1 MCCRTTKEKG
11 DQRDRN
17 RYAKRGRVNVNRFLD
32 VYPSIFRPEILRPG
46 ILRPRHP
53 DARGNLM
60 PEEGCIAHGYSVQA
74 ERGVKGLASGRVVR
88 VDEAF
93 RS

>member
-1 MCCRTTKEKG
+1 MCCRTSTTTTKEKE

-17 RYAKRGRVNVNRFLD
+17 RYAKRDRVNVNRFLD
-32 VYPSIFRPEILRPG
+32 VYPSIFRPE

>member
-1 MCCRTTKEKG
+1 MCCRTLTTTTKEKE

-17 RYAKRGRVNVNRFLD
+17 RYAKRDRVNVNRFLD
-32 VYPSIFRPEILRPG
+32 VYPE
-46 ILRPRHP
+46 
-53 DARGNLM
+53 LM
-60 PEEGCIAHGYSVQA
+60 PEEGCIAHGFSVRPG
-74 ERGVKGLASGRVVR
+74 RGVKGLASGRVVR

>member
-1 MCCRTTKEKG
+1 MCCRTTKEKE

-32 VYPSIFRPEILRPG
+32 VYPSILRPG
-46 ILRPRHP
+46 ILYPRHP

-60 PEEGCIAHGYSVQA
+60 PELMPEEGSIAHGYSVQA
-74 ERGVKGLASGRVVR
+74 GRGVKGLASGRVVR